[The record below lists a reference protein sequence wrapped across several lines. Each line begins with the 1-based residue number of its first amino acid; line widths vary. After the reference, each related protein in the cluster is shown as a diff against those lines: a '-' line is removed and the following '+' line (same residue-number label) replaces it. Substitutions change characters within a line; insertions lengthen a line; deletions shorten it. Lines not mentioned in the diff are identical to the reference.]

1 LIGMS
6 RSLPFILLSFLLA
19 TGCASTA
26 RLHVASSQP
35 TQAAKEL
42 ECMGECLEDP
52 EANCDDCAVRCFA
65 PPTGVLLSLQR

>member
-1 LIGMS
+1 MDRRLAVIF
-6 RSLPFILLSFLLA
+6 LTFLLA

-26 RLHVASSQP
+26 RLKVVSAQP

-52 EANCDDCAVRCFA
+52 EADCDECASRCFA
-65 PPTGVLLSLQR
+65 PPTGVLLGLTR